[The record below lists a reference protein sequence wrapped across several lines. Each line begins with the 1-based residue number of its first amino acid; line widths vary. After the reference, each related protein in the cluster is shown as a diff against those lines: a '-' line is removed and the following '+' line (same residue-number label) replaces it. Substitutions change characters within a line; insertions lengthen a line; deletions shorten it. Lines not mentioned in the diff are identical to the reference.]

1 MIRAATD
8 ADLAAVTEIYRH
20 YVQNSTAT
28 WAFEAPDERWWRETL
43 TTVSDDGLPFLVAE
57 DESGVQG
64 FAYLGTFR
72 NRAGWQHTV
81 EDTVHLREQA
91 AGRGLGT
98 RLLAA
103 LLEAADPVRV
113 REVIAM
119 ISGDVEASIA
129 LHRRL
134 GFRETGRLPG
144 VGEKFGRTLDC
155 VILQRPLIL

>member
-1 MIRAATD
+1 MIRPATD

-28 WAFEAPDERWWRETL
+28 WTFEAPDERWWRETL
-43 TTVSDDGLPFLVAE
+43 TTVSQDGLPFLVVE

-72 NRAGWQHTV
+72 NRAGWRHTV
-81 EDTVHLREQA
+81 EDTVYLREQA

-103 LLEAADPVRV
+103 LLASADPSRV
-113 REVIAM
+113 REVVAM
-119 ISGDVEASIA
+119 ISSDVEVSIA